1 MVYKGMLP
9 DGKIVAVKKS
19 KTINEGHLE
28 QFINDIFILSHI
40 DHRNIVK
47 LLGCCLET
55 EMPLLI
61 YKFIPNGTLCHL
73 IHDPN
78 EEYSRLWD
86 IQLHIAAEVASAI
99 SYLHS
104 SAFTPFYHRDIK
116 SSNIPLDE
124 KFQAKVSNFGASR
137 SIDIDQT
144 HLTTQ
149 VLGTFGYLD
158 PEYFQSS

>member
-1 MVYKGMLP
+1 MSSNEGGLDKAKLFSSKELEIATDQFNENRILGYAGQGMVYKGMLP

-78 EEYSRLWD
+78 
-86 IQLHIAAEVASAI
+86 
-99 SYLHS
+99 
-104 SAFTPFYHRDIK
+104 
-116 SSNIPLDE
+116 
-124 KFQAKVSNFGASR
+124 
-137 SIDIDQT
+137 
-144 HLTTQ
+144 
-149 VLGTFGYLD
+149 
-158 PEYFQSS
+158 